1 MARKMKTYT
10 EMDTNGEAPER
21 GSPQPQNEIYAT
33 ESTQIGYTTES
44 TQIGVDGG
52 SVGDFLCLV

>member
-1 MARKMKTYT
+1 MKTDI

-21 GSPQPQNEIYAT
+21 GPPQPQNEIYAT
-33 ESTQIGYTTES
+33 ESI
-44 TQIGVDGG
+44 QIGVDGG